1 METKNQG
8 LKNEMR
14 SKRVLIF
21 LLVLLSINF
30 CCTTD
35 ISLAAEQL
43 TYRLKWLFNTSAV
56 GGLYANAHGFF
67 ADEGLE
73 VTIKAG
79 GPEKDAIKELELGY
93 ADFGVA
99 SADQVIRALAKGASV
114 VVIAQLFQE
123 NPLQWIYRLD
133 HLKLDGLGD
142 LKGRVIGITYGG
154 NDETIMRT
162 ILAKGG
168 IKEDEVEL
176 FSVRYDYT
184 PFYKR
189 QVDLWPVYRNTQAV
203 LISDK
208 LKDAGETVAFFRPAD
223 YGVRFVANSVV
234 TSEKMFWQHPQTV
247 GKFIRALFKGWNQAL
262 DPVNRQEAIAILR
275 RFGDDTS
282 ADVLVKQLE
291 ITRAFMM
298 PAADIPLGGI
308 DVEAWKQTEQVM
320 LGQKVIHR
328 PVFVEKHLKS
338 VHLSKGIYEPEKTG
352 KN

>member
-1 METKNQG
+1 MRTKDQR
-8 LKNEMR
+8 LKNGRR
-14 SKRVLIF
+14 SKRVSIFLLIF
-21 LLVLLSINF
+21 LS
-30 CCTTD
+30 
-35 ISLAAEQL
+35 ISLCFKIGTSPAAEQL
-43 TYRLKWLFNTSAV
+43 TYRLKWLFNAGAV

-79 GPEKDAIKELELGY
+79 GPERDAIKELELGY

-99 SADQVIRALAKGASV
+99 SADQVIRALDKGASV

-123 NPLQWIYRLD
+123 NPLQWIYRPD
-133 HLKLDGLGD
+133 HLQLDGLHD

-208 LKDAGETVAFFRPAD
+208 LKDAGEEVAFFRPSD
-223 YGVRFVANSVV
+223 YGVRFVANSIV
-234 TSEKMFWQHPQTV
+234 TSEKMFGERPQTV
-247 GKFIRALFKGWNQAL
+247 DKFIRALFKGWGQAL
-262 DPVNRQEAIAILR
+262 DPVHKQEAIGILR
-275 RFGDDTS
+275 RSGDDTS
-282 ADVLVKQLE
+282 AAILSKQLE
-291 ITRAFMM
+291 ITRALML
-298 PAADIPLGGI
+298 PAPDLVLGRI
-308 DVEAWKQTEQVM
+308 DVEAWKQTEAVM
-320 LGQKVIHR
+320 LGQKLIPR
-328 PVFVEKHLKS
+328 PVLVEKQLKP
-338 VHLSKGIYEPEKTG
+338 VHFF
-352 KN
+352 